1 MECMHESLPQF
12 FPCPHVYSVQLFR
25 MDCFAHNDFSLAEGC
40 TLHFRQI
47 LQLRRIYLYKTC
59 TFFFKSVVNT
69 SNKLARLSE
78 VVR

>member
-47 LQLRRIYLYKTC
+47 LQLRRIYLYKSSRC
-59 TFFFKSVVNT
+59 LNT